1 MARTPATYLVHG
13 PSLRKQRKS
22 LGLTVQ
28 QAAARAGI
36 SRSYLQRLETGTRER
51 MGPPRY
57 IRLRAALNATDDQLS
72 PPREELQEER

>member
-1 MARTPATYLVHG
+1 MERPPATYQVHG

-28 QAAARAGI
+28 EAAEKAGI
-36 SRSYLQRLETGTRER
+36 SRSYLQRLETGVRTR

-57 IRLRAALNATDDQLS
+57 IRLRIALNATDDQLS
-72 PPREELQEER
+72 PPPEELQEER